1 MGNKDCLNKAK
12 ENFASWM
19 GMVEPDA
26 EEQNQCVN
34 SAPEVFIA
42 MLFRIDVN
50 LKYETYCSAISA
62 GSQEEWDFAMQRY
75 KNSRVASEKATI
87 LSSLSCTKEVLLCR
101 AIVLLYFDGEECTT
115 LCYYKLH
122 CRCGCST
129 GSSTCLYRQTA
140 VSGNRMATRCCAVLC
155 CAVLQCFARCWPGS
169 PPTQSA
175 ATSHSTSSKRTGT
188 ASTFSE
194 NLTQLH

>member
-26 EEQNQCVN
+26 EEQNQCVF
-34 SAPEVFIA
+34 SASEVFIA

-62 GSQEEWDFAMQRY
+62 GSQEEWDFAMLRY
-75 KNSRVASEKATI
+75 RNSRVASEKATI

-101 AIVLLYFDGEECTT
+101 VIVLLYFDAENA
-115 LCYYKLH
+115 LH
-122 CRCGCST
+122 RIT
-129 GSSTCLYRQTA
+129 I
-140 VSGNRMATRCCAVLC
+140 NCAL
-155 CAVLQCFARCWPGS
+155 
-169 PPTQSA
+169 
-175 ATSHSTSSKRTGT
+175 
-188 ASTFSE
+188 
-194 NLTQLH
+194 